1 MKIHKLLFLITLLAI
16 NTACDDIAK
25 NTTRKT
31 ARKVLVKNI
40 AKKSILKEIR
50 SEFVEDLADYKQ
62 LQKLLLQKGYNKK
75 LVGKLKKLPIGR
87 QLASEINN
95 SVIDER
101 TLRNL
106 IDDVNADPSFLRFL
120 NQEPQHLAAY
130 SKLSQT
136 SNIYRLDHARLRW
149 LNNLQRQST
158 KYSNAQKLSNRY
170 AIKDLRIA
178 EHNGVLHY
186 YDGDQ
191 LLATETN
198 RIFRANTIPNTP
210 NNFLN
215 QNICPNS
222 TYIIDDNY
230 LYISDVRG
238 RVIHAEADLI
248 LQKKGRNAALQAIG
262 RDESGIQSGINAPY
276 DDGGHI
282 FAQEVGGPTELINI
296 LPQLKTQ
303 NRGGEWRRMERRII
317 NLLNEGKSVKLKVN
331 PQYSDGDLFARPT
344 EYRITQIVDGI
355 PENFVISN
363 SL

>member
-1 MKIHKLLFLITLLAI
+1 MST
-16 NTACDDIAK
+16 NTACNDIARSTAK
-25 NTTRKT
+25 KTT
-31 ARKVLVKNI
+31 RKVLVNRTV
-40 AKKSILKEIR
+40 KKSLLKEIR
-50 SEFVEDLADYKQ
+50 NEFIDDLADYKQ
-62 LQKLLLQKGYNKK
+62 LQKLLIQKGHNKK
-75 LVGKLKKLPIGR
+75 LVGKLKKIPIGK
-87 QLASEINN
+87 QLATEIES

-101 TLRNL
+101 TLKNF
-106 IDDVNADPSFLRFL
+106 IEDVNADPSFLRFL
-120 NQEPQHLAAY
+120 NQEPQYLAAY

-136 SNIYRLDHARLRW
+136 SNIYRSDYDRLRW

-158 KYSNAQKLSNRY
+158 KHSNAQKLANRY
-170 AIKDLRIA
+170 AIKNLRVI

-191 LLATETN
+191 LLATEAN
-198 RIFRANTIPNTP
+198 RIFRAKTFSNTP

-222 TYIIDDNY
+222 TYIVDDRY
-230 LYISDVRG
+230 LYISDSRG

-248 LQKKGRNAALQAIG
+248 LQKKGRNATLQAIG

-282 FAQEVGGPTELINI
+282 FAKEVGGPTELINI
-296 LPQLKTQ
+296 LPQLKIQ
-303 NRGGEWRRMERRII
+303 NRGNEWRKMERRII
-317 NLLNEGKSVKLKVN
+317 DLLSEGKSVKLKVN

-355 PENFVISN
+355 SEYFVISN
-363 SL
+363 MV